1 MKLFFFERSFIFELP
16 FKLIHSE
23 LKIQVYPPLP
33 HLIILKILAYLNP
46 NMKGGCTAE
55 ANLFHHPPVPV
66 ITAVI
71 SDWLGATFGDMLF
84 QKKIRQYFEE

>member
-1 MKLFFFERSFIFELP
+1 
-16 FKLIHSE
+16 
-23 LKIQVYPPLP
+23 
-33 HLIILKILAYLNP
+33 
-46 NMKGGCTAE
+46 MKGGCTAE

-71 SDWLGATFGDMLF
+71 SDWLGATFGDMPF